1 MHIQNLDKFFKRV
14 LKILSENE
22 NIMTDERTNKRNDN
36 LNPIETPLIQTGAI
50 IIYIMLAN
58 PMNTDQSKQS
68 DLGTSCLKYIY
79 TWQQKK
85 RILSNIKLIPET
97 LIKFYLE

>member
-1 MHIQNLDKFFKRV
+1 M
-14 LKILSENE
+14 SENE

-58 PMNTDQSKQS
+58 TMNTDQSKQS

-79 TWQQKK
+79 LAAK
-85 RILSNIKLIPET
+85 ET
-97 LIKFYLE
+97 HIIQYQINTRNSY